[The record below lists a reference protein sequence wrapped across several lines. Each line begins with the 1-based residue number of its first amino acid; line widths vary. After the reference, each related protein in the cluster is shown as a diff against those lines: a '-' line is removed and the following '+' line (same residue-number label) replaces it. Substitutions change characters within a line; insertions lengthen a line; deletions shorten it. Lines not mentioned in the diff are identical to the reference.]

1 MNFIIS
7 VGRNIGSVPMD
18 IRRWQECQ
26 CAVLAAAQ
34 LAAKAIYFKGCGS
47 GVYIDLAE
55 ESFTVI
61 GELRG
66 ASTLSSMGS
75 ASGILSALRE
85 RDAAVDA
92 LRKDLSFIASRYEQE
107 SSALTFGQPEFV
119 TP

>member
-66 ASTLSSMGS
+66 VGP
-75 ASGILSALRE
+75 I
-85 RDAAVDA
+85 AAMVVDA
-92 LRKDLSFIASRYEQE
+92 LRQDLAFIASRYEQE
-107 SSALTFGQPEFV
+107 SIALTFGLPEFV

>member
-7 VGRNIGSVPMD
+7 VGRNIGSNPMD

-47 GVYIDLAE
+47 GVYIDQPE

-61 GELRG
+61 GELRP
-66 ASTLSSMGS
+66 APVF
-75 ASGILSALRE
+75 E
-85 RDAAVDA
+85 RDTAIDA
-92 LRKDLSFIASRYEQE
+92 LRQDLAFIASRYEQE
-107 SSALTFGQPEFV
+107 SIALTFGQPEFV